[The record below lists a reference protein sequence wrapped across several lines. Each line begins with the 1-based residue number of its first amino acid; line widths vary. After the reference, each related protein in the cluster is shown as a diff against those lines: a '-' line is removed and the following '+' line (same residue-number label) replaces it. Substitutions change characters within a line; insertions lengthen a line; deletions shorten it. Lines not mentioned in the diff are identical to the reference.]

1 MPILNY
7 TTKVPASKTV
17 GEIQEVLAKAG
28 ASKIMIDYNK
38 DREPVSVS
46 FLVEMHNGTELSFRL
61 PCDWE
66 GVLFALRRDK
76 AQAKYLTADHAKMV
90 AWRTV
95 KQWLEAQL
103 AFIEAEQATMAQVF
117 LPYAVTSTGETMYDR
132 LIDDSKKLLT

>member
-7 TTKVPASKTV
+7 TTKVPATKTV

-28 ASKIMIDYNK
+28 ASKIMIDYI
-38 DREPVSVS
+38 DREPVAVS
-46 FLVEMHNGTELSFRL
+46 FLAIMQNGTELSFRL

-66 GVLFALRRDK
+66 GVLAALGRDK
-76 AQAKYLTADHAKMV
+76 VERKFLTPEHAKMV

-95 KQWLEAQL
+95 KQWVEAQL

-132 LIDDSKKLLT
+132 LINDSKRLLT